1 MRNSSNLTEPFQTSQ
16 YQPKT
21 SENEPKNAATR
32 KQREGIA
39 PIVRGEAAGVVF
51 VQDLIGFPFI
61 LIKMHEKRGNFCIF
75 LLKIAEKEGK
85 TDLDLEPLRLQA
97 RQQVLAGII
106 ASWSICYRDSVQNR
120 RNNYFSSIL
129 ALF

>member
-1 MRNSSNLTEPFQTSQ
+1 MSQTQSDNQ
-16 YQPKT
+16 PIYQPQT

-61 LIKMHEKRGNFCIF
+61 SYAKCTKKGAIS
-75 LLKIAEKEGK
+75 A
-85 TDLDLEPLRLQA
+85 
-97 RQQVLAGII
+97 
-106 ASWSICYRDSVQNR
+106 
-120 RNNYFSSIL
+120 FSY
-129 ALF
+129 